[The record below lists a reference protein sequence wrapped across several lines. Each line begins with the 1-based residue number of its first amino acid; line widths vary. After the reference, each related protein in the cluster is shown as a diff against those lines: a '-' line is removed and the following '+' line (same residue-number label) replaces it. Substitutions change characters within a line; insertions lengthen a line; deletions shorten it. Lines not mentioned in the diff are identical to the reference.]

1 MKNICFSKYLIMRVK
16 LFCLGACPTV
26 VYLYCRE
33 KLFVISVLIFTI
45 DIANV
50 AHISPVPVLNCELLN
65 GPEPCSEGVFVLTG
79 KSEQSLKLV
88 SKAAESS
95 PNICGW

>member
-16 LFCLGACPTV
+16 LVCLGACHRV
-26 VYLYCRE
+26 VYLCWCLDFVLSF
-33 KLFVISVLIFTI
+33 LFFTI

-50 AHISPVPVLNCELLN
+50 AHISPVPVLNCEILD
-65 GPEPCSEGVFVLTG
+65 GAETYSEGVLVLTG

-88 SKAAESS
+88 SKAAGSS
-95 PNICGW
+95 PNI